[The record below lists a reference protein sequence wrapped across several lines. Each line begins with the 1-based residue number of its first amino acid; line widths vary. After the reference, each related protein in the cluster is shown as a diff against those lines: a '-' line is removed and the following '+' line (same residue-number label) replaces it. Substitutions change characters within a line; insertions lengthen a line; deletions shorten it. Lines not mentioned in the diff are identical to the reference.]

1 VRCERSG
8 GPTPSGGAYSEAIID
23 DEGRIVEI
31 VECDASG
38 KPIART
44 YGESSRADRFN
55 SESWL
60 VPASMP
66 RVLIVASDL
75 LRDLGVS
82 RAPRDAQRSSVARWL
97 AGNEPSAVLL
107 ASLRRADLI

>member
-1 VRCERSG
+1 
-8 GPTPSGGAYSEAIID
+8 
-23 DEGRIVEI
+23 
-31 VECDASG
+31 
-38 KPIART
+38 
-44 YGESSRADRFN
+44 
-55 SESWL
+55 
-60 VPASMP
+60 MP